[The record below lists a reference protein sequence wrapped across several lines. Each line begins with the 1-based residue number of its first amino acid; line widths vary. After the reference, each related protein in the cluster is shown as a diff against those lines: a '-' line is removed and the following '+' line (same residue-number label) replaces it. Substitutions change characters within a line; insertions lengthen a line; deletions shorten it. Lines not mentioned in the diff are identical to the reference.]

1 MLLNNSSTD
10 LRLQLAKSNIIGK
23 DGFTWWV
30 GQVAALESSEGKKV
44 QLISRGEKQTGD
56 LYYGRVKVRIIGYHT
71 ANTNDLPDRD
81 LPWAHIMVPPGTAT
95 GTLNTGQSHEYKGG
109 ETVLGFFLDG
119 DDGQQPVIMGA
130 LYKNT
135 SAQPEVSFNEV
146 ITKNGSSFKVFEP
159 KRVGNA
165 QLHNQKIPSNI
176 SGGTNPLT
184 GVTKPLGSSGTAIPG
199 LSEISRVNPQEVD
212 KASVALGANIDNAT
226 NSVVLCQEDQISR
239 ITRAIEDFTKRLS
252 GVQGY
257 LNAYVSPVIGK
268 LANLGSEIRQ
278 IGQLVTGVVTGMIK
292 KGLKW
297 LMTEISKIA
306 EQAIGRLFSKPKQPY
321 AAQVVRTIMSTIYC
335 LFKKILKSLL
345 NFITN
350 SLLSFVGQILNAT
363 ACFIDNFVG
372 QMLKSIFDKIAS
384 LVEGPLQELSNFL
397 GGALGSV
404 SSLLSKAMG
413 IANFIKTLLNCEDR
427 NCAERS
433 ESYDFKYGPK
443 QEDVDRFNKI
453 LNQAGVGGAANLI
466 NDLSEDLELEGGYDL
481 GSGNC
486 NPNILRCGPPEIQI
500 IGGGGIGALAKAVVN
515 DAGRVIGA
523 DMSVLGLGYVEPPM
537 VSIRDG
543 CGKGQF
549 ARGRAILGGETTEG
563 PGGVIG
569 QQVVR
574 IVIDDPGEGY
584 LNNIVTQE
592 YGEDPISVPNDE
604 LDEDSKVVY
613 STLEDIDISLGGTGY
628 EDGDTVSTENGCEYT
643 ITAGPGGTII
653 ALTKSNECGGGFTDL
668 PELTI
673 NTENGV
679 GAVLRP
685 VLKFTEVSATDGVD
699 RTQNDLI
706 QVIDCVQS

>member
-44 QLISRGEKQTGD
+44 QLISRGKKQTGD

-135 SAQPEVSFNEV
+135 SAKPEVSFNEV

-184 GVTKPLGSSGTAIPG
+184 GVTKPLGSSGAAIPG

-212 KASVALGANIDNAT
+212 KASVALGTNIDNAT

-257 LNAYVSPVIGK
+257 LNAYVSPIIGK

-466 NDLSEDLELEGGYDL
+466 NDLAEDLELEGSYDL
-481 GSGNC
+481 GAGNC

-543 CGKGQF
+543 CRNGQF
-549 ARGRAILGGETTEG
+549 ARGRAILGGEN
-563 PGGVIG
+563 G